1 MSGQFSATP
10 VAQGMP
16 DAIDAQILNPPM
28 EISVRLIY
36 VSTIA
41 LFLLVSSATH
51 AADAQSVTGV
61 VTNVNPSKQ
70 TLTVRN
76 DANAERRTYFLSDD
90 AQIMSRGQPI
100 PLSRVRK
107 GNTVTLTYR
116 TTDRGREVVS
126 LRAPNPAEIVEI
138 IPVAVTEER
147 SITGIVTGVRPSV
160 RTITIREDS
169 TRTRLTLKVPEETRI
184 QREGRDIRLRMIEK
198 GDQIMARYRV
208 TDEGLILVTGR
219 SPEPVA
225 EPAPAVEP
233 ALPKTAGNLFMY
245 LFVGLGLLGAAGLS
259 RVVRSRVTK

>member
-1 MSGQFSATP
+1 M
-10 VAQGMP
+10 
-16 DAIDAQILNPPM
+16 
-28 EISVRLIY
+28 RLIY
-36 VSTIA
+36 VSIFA
-41 LFLLVSSATH
+41 LLLFFSTATH

-76 DANAERRTYFLSDD
+76 DANAERRTYFLTGG
-90 AQIMSRGQPI
+90 AQILSKGQPI

-126 LRAPNPAEIVEI
+126 LRSPEPDKVNAIQ
-138 IPVAVTEER
+138 PVANTEIR
-147 SITGIVTGVRPSV
+147 SISGIVTGVRPSL
-160 RTITIREDS
+160 RTITIREDA
-169 TRTRLTLKVPEETRI
+169 TRTLQTLKVPEDVRI
-184 QREGRDIRLRMIEK
+184 SREDRDIRLRQIEK

-245 LFVGLGLLGAAGLS
+245 LFVGLGLLAAAGLS
-259 RVVRSRVTK
+259 RLIRSRVAR